1 MTGDGV
7 ERRLATTL
15 RKLIGFIV
23 IGIVA
28 AIALGVGVAFWRDGT
43 EIVVG
48 ADSLNAEQLALGA
61 MVYTENCASCHGV
74 DLEGQPNWQIP
85 LPTGGFPAPPHD
97 ETGHTW
103 HHPDEM
109 LFRYTKLGASEALD
123 LDIFE
128 TNMPAFRDTL
138 SDKEIWASLAFI
150 KSRWPET
157 IRERQEQINQRNK

>member
-1 MTGDGV
+1 
-7 ERRLATTL
+7 
-15 RKLIGFIV
+15 
-23 IGIVA
+23 
-28 AIALGVGVAFWRDGT
+28 
-43 EIVVG
+43 
-48 ADSLNAEQLALGA
+48 
-61 MVYTENCASCHGV
+61 
-74 DLEGQPNWQIP
+74 
-85 LPTGGFPAPPHD
+85 
-97 ETGHTW
+97 
-103 HHPDEM
+103 M